1 MRIAVIVPCFDDG
14 SYLLDAVRSL
24 DEQEATELVV
34 VDDRSTDGPT
44 LAILAELREQGVTVI
59 HHEAN
64 QGVASARM
72 TGLAATTAR
81 YVFPLDADDLSVPGV
96 LSQMADRLDAAPT
109 AAVCYG
115 DYAEFGDHSLVRAV
129 PDRLDPF
136 RVAFRNEYPVSCL
149 FRREWLER
157 VGGWVAGDYRGRSY
171 EDWNLWMALAVANAP
186 AVYTGP
192 GTVTY
197 RRRMHGESKLA
208 VGRRNHRALYRQLRE
223 AHPPLFEQTA
233 RHRAQSSLGRM
244 ERLLYPIVFGGR
256 RRFELERWFKRG
268 ADRLGLSTRRT

>member
-14 SYLLDAVRSL
+14 PYLLEAVRSL
-24 DEQEATELVV
+24 DEPEATELVV
-34 VDDRSTDGPT
+34 VDDRSTDAAT
-44 LAILAELREQGVTVI
+44 LAILAELREKGVTVTR
-59 HHEAN
+59 HEAN

-72 TGLAATTAR
+72 TGLAATAAR

-96 LSQMADRLDAAPT
+96 LSQMADMLDAAPA

-115 DYAEFGDHSLVRAV
+115 DYEEFGDHALVRAV

-136 RVAFRNEYPVSCL
+136 RVAFRNEYPVSSM

-157 VGGWVAGDYRGRSY
+157 VGGWVAGDYGGRSY
-171 EDWNLWMALAVANAP
+171 EDWNLWMALAVADAP
-186 AVYTGP
+186 AVYAGP

-208 VGRRNHRALYRQLRE
+208 IGRRNHRALYRGLRE
-223 AHPPLFEQTA
+223 AHPPLFEQAA
-233 RHRAQSSLGRM
+233 RHRARSSLGRVQ
-244 ERLLYPIVFGGR
+244 RLVYPLVFGGR
-256 RRFELERWFKRG
+256 RRFEIERWIKRG
-268 ADRLGLSTRRT
+268 ADRLGVSTRRT